1 MFCLEELTSSLNAA
15 PASEDGTMQVQ
26 NAPPQAA
33 SQILKMRQEY
43 FKPLDKHTY
52 HRIIFPSK
60 FKYSTAYMYSCLRSV
75 IQHAAMVP
83 G

>member
-15 PASEDGTMQVQ
+15 PASEDRTMQVQ

-43 FKPLDKHTY
+43 LKPLDKHTY
-52 HRIIFPSK
+52 RRIIFPSK
-60 FKYSTAYMYSCLRSV
+60 FKYSQQLICTV
-75 IQHAAMVP
+75 